1 MFSNLSSISDLY
13 RKDQHRGKTEPLR
26 TTQYSHYF
34 HICVPSSKY
43 GMKTTSQKS
52 STSKHYCV
60 WFYTKHTAFQCQS
73 CGHDTVSK
81 EAWAFYPAPTRSWW
95 QHPSVCPK
103 NGPVSK
109 GFVFLPFNW
118 EAVRIS
124 IKQRSMNR
132 EAGFVRYPNRKIA
145 SAATGSWTWVGK
157 CLCAE
162 QQVQPPSARIREGG
176 GKKVCP
182 PTGGIDTTIRRAR
195 PALST
200 CKSKKRHFFRKT
212 CKCSQDN
219 P

>member
-1 MFSNLSSISDLY
+1 
-13 RKDQHRGKTEPLR
+13 
-26 TTQYSHYF
+26 
-34 HICVPSSKY
+34 
-43 GMKTTSQKS
+43 MKTTSQKS

-81 EAWAFYPAPTRSWW
+81 EVGAFYPAPTRSWW

-109 GFVFLPFNW
+109 GLVFLPFNW

-132 EAGFVRYPNRKIA
+132 EAGFVRYPNGKIA

-162 QQVQPPSARIREGG
+162 QQVQPPSVRIREGG
-176 GKKVCP
+176 GKVCP
-182 PTGGIDTTIRRAR
+182 PTGGDRHHHMQSKA
-195 PALST
+195 ST
-200 CKSKKRHFFRKT
+200 KYLQIKKAPFFSEDLQMFTRQSLGAT
-212 CKCSQDN
+212 EAYFI
-219 P
+219 